1 MPLYQQI
8 VVCLPG
14 FSKDGLASLFRN
26 HTRLVQKLGG
36 TVRGLEH
43 NGIRPLPEKAKRKYA
58 TREGDRYFW
67 EARYVSTYFD
77 ISPKALPEVAR
88 FLRTEDGI
96 LRFDTLKR
104 ETANTRVAS
113 KNYKNP
119 FAPKPESEKAGQYD

>member
-14 FSKDGLASLFRN
+14 VSKEGMVSLFRN
-26 HTRLVQKLGG
+26 HTRLVQRLGG

-58 TREGDRYFW
+58 TRDGDRYFW
-67 EARYVSTYFD
+67 EARYVSTFFD
-77 ISPKALPEVAR
+77 LSPKALPEVAR
-88 FLRTEDGI
+88 FLRTEDSI

-104 ETANTRVAS
+104 ETANSRVAS
-113 KNYKNP
+113 RNHRNP
-119 FAPKPESEKAGQYD
+119 FFEKPQEEKPDHYD